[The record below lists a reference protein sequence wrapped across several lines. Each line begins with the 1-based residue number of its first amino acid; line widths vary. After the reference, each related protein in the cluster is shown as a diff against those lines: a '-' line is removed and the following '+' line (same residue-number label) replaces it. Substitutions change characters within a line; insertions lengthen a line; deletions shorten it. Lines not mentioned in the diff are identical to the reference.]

1 MKESSLQFYN
11 PWWGKD
17 YDSPGIPRENYLDRV
32 QSALDANKVAMLFGL
47 RRVGKTTLLKQLVA
61 RATPDLGPT
70 RVFYASMDHPD
81 IRDASLTDLL
91 NEFRRINRVRTD
103 EPHLLILDEVQHRK
117 GFELELKAIHDIE
130 DGCRVVAS
138 GSSSL
143 VVRHRSPAMTGR
155 YRKIHVRP
163 LSFEEFLRFRGG
175 RFDASQPP
183 LMVAM
188 MEEYLLTGG
197 MPEYV
202 LTGDPENLI
211 DVVDDIILK
220 DIGTEYDVRDPA
232 LLKDLFF
239 LIMDRVGR
247 PMSFSR
253 IGRLVN
259 IGPDAARKYVG
270 YFEETGLVH
279 LVERDGTPNERKH
292 SPRKCYCADTGI
304 RVLAT
309 GNSGIGALAENM
321 VFNILKGQNDIR
333 YLLRDG
339 REVDFRA
346 GDALVEVKYKDDLS
360 PEDLEGILGPRL
372 RGVKTRYVIT
382 RGEVPPIKGVTAIPL
397 WKLAQ
402 EDGLP

>member
-1 MKESSLQFYN
+1 MKESSLRFFN
-11 PWWGKD
+11 PWWEKD
-17 YDSPGIPRENYLDRV
+17 YGTPGILREEYLDRI

-47 RRVGKTTLLKQLVA
+47 RRVGKTTLLRQLVA
-61 RATPDLGPT
+61 RAISDLGPT
-70 RVFYASMDHPD
+70 MVFYASMDHPD
-81 IRDASLTDLL
+81 IRNTSLTDLL
-91 NEFRRINRVRTD
+91 NEFRRINGIRTD
-103 EPHLLILDEVQHRK
+103 VPHLLILDEVQHRE
-117 GFELELKAIHDIE
+117 GFEQELKAIHDIE

-143 VVRHRSPAMTGR
+143 VVRHRSPALTGR
-155 YRKIHVRP
+155 YRKIHVHP
-163 LSFEEFLRFRGG
+163 LSFEEFMRFRGL
-175 RFDASQPP
+175 RIDVSQPP

-220 DIGTEYDVRDPA
+220 DIGTEYDVRDPG

-239 LIMDRVGR
+239 LMMDRVGR
-247 PMSFSR
+247 PMSYSR
-253 IGRLVN
+253 IGRLVD

-279 LVERDGTPNERKH
+279 IVERDGTPNERKR

-309 GNSGIGALAENM
+309 GKSGIGALAENL
-321 VFNILKGQNDIR
+321 VFNILKDLDEVR
-333 YLLRDG
+333 YLLREG
-339 REVDFRA
+339 REVDFRT
-346 GDALVEVKYKDDLS
+346 GDALVEVKYKDALS
-360 PEDLEGILGPRL
+360 PEDLEGILGPRM
-372 RGVKTRYVIT
+372 RGVRKRYVIT
-382 RGEVPPIKGVTAIPL
+382 RSEVPTQKGVSTIPL
-397 WKLAQ
+397 WKLAS
-402 EDGLP
+402 EGGLT